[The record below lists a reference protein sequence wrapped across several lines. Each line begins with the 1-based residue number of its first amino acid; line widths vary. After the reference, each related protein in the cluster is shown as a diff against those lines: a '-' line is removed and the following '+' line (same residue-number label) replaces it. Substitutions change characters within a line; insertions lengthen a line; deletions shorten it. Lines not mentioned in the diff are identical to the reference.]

1 MEKNERDF
9 YVAELIGKL
18 LNGDISQEEYLWL
31 KEWVNESAEN
41 KVQFEKLTDAG
52 FLEKKLAFWDN
63 IDNDKAWNELLR
75 KLPEPESESVR
86 RFNYTSL
93 LKYAAIVI
101 LTLSI
106 SILLYLRNEN
116 RVKGNDKSQIAQA
129 TMIKPGSNKAILILG
144 NGQKLALKNHTQVSI
159 NEDDGTAVSNKNE
172 ILAYKHAGKANAGQ
186 QVIYNTIVVPRG
198 GEYQLVLADGSKIW
212 MNSSSSLRYPTSFSG
227 SERKV
232 YLSGEAYFEVAK
244 NARMPFIVKTDKAEV
259 KVLGT
264 HFNVKAYNDEELYKT
279 TLLEGAVSV
288 QSSAMINEIKPGQ
301 QVIINGQGQQKI
313 TSNINVEEEVA
324 WKNGLF
330 MFTKADIKDVMQ
342 QVSRWYDIEVVYEG
356 KVPDLQFS
364 GQLSRK
370 VDFSGFTNI
379 LKYAGLNFTI
389 KGKTVIVAK

>member
-1 MEKNERDF
+1 
-9 YVAELIGKL
+9 
-18 LNGDISQEEYLWL
+18 
-31 KEWVNESAEN
+31 
-41 KVQFEKLTDAG
+41 
-52 FLEKKLAFWDN
+52 
-63 IDNDKAWNELLR
+63 
-75 KLPEPESESVR
+75 
-86 RFNYTSL
+86 
-93 LKYAAIVI
+93 
-101 LTLSI
+101 
-106 SILLYLRNEN
+106 
-116 RVKGNDKSQIAQA
+116 
-129 TMIKPGSNKAILILG
+129 
-144 NGQKLALKNHTQVSI
+144 
-159 NEDDGTAVSNKNE
+159 
-172 ILAYKHAGKANAGQ
+172 
-186 QVIYNTIVVPRG
+186 
-198 GEYQLVLADGSKIW
+198 
-212 MNSSSSLRYPTSFSG
+212 
-227 SERKV
+227 
-232 YLSGEAYFEVAK
+232 
-244 NARMPFIVKTDKAEV
+244 MPFIVKTDKAEV

>member
-1 MEKNERDF
+1 
-9 YVAELIGKL
+9 
-18 LNGDISQEEYLWL
+18 
-31 KEWVNESAEN
+31 
-41 KVQFEKLTDAG
+41 
-52 FLEKKLAFWDN
+52 
-63 IDNDKAWNELLR
+63 
-75 KLPEPESESVR
+75 
-86 RFNYTSL
+86 
-93 LKYAAIVI
+93 
-101 LTLSI
+101 
-106 SILLYLRNEN
+106 
-116 RVKGNDKSQIAQA
+116 
-129 TMIKPGSNKAILILG
+129 MIKPGSSNAILILG
-144 NGQKLALKNHTQVSI
+144 NGQKVALKNHVPVSI
-159 NEDDGTAVSNKNE
+159 NEGDGTAVSNKDE
-172 ILAYKHAGKANAGQ
+172 ILAYKHAGKAKAGRE
-186 QVIYNTIVVPRG
+186 VIYNTIIVPRG

-244 NARMPFIVKTDKAEV
+244 NARMPFIVKTDKADV

-301 QVIINGQGQQKI
+301 QAIINGHGQQKI
-313 TSNINVEEEVA
+313 TSDINVEEEVA

-330 MFTKADIKDVMQ
+330 MFTKADVKDVMQ

>member
-18 LNGDISQEEYLWL
+18 LNGDISAEEDLWL
-31 KEWVNESAEN
+31 KDWINESAEN
-41 KVQFEKLTDAG
+41 RAQFEKLTDAG
-52 FLEKKLAFWDN
+52 FLENKLNYWN
-63 IDNDKAWNELLR
+63 KIDNDKAWNELLE
-75 KLPEPESESVR
+75 KLPETELEPAK
-86 RFNYTSL
+86 RFNYLSL

-101 LTLSI
+101 LALSI
-106 SILLYLRNEN
+106 SILLYRDN
-116 RVKGNDKSQIAQA
+116 RSSTKIDHNKSIAQNP
-129 TMIKPGSNKAILILG
+129 IRPGSNHAILILG
-144 NGQKLALKNHTQVSI
+144 NGQKVALKNHTQVSI

-172 ILAYKHAGKANAGQ
+172 ILAYKHTGKANAGQ

-244 NARMPFIVKTDKAEV
+244 NAKMPFIVKTDKAEV

-264 HFNVKAYNDEELYKT
+264 HFNVKAYNDEDLCKT

-301 QVIINGQGQQKI
+301 QAIINGQGQQKI
-313 TSNINVEEEVA
+313 TSDINVEEEVA

-356 KVPDLQFS
+356 KVPDLQFT

-389 KGKTVIVAK
+389 KGETVIVAK

>member
-1 MEKNERDF
+1 MEKNEREF
-9 YVAELIGKL
+9 YVAELISKL
-18 LNGDISQEEYLWL
+18 LKGNISPEEDIWL
-31 KEWVNESAEN
+31 KNWINERPEN
-41 KVQFEKLTDAG
+41 QAQFEKLTDAG
-52 FLEKKLAFWDN
+52 SLENKLSFWN
-63 IDNDKAWNELLR
+63 KIDNDKAWNELLR
-75 KLPEPESESVR
+75 KLPEAELEPQK
-86 RFNYTSL
+86 RFNYLSL
-93 LKYAAIVI
+93 LKCAAIAIMV
-101 LTLSI
+101 LGI
-106 SILLYLRNEN
+106 SILLYREN
-116 RVKGNDKSQIAQA
+116 KSSTKTDHNKSIVQNSIR
-129 TMIKPGSNKAILILG
+129 PGSNQAMLILG
-144 NGQKLALKNHTQVSI
+144 NGQTVALKNHTQISI
-159 NEDDGTAVSNKNE
+159 NEDDGTTLSNKNE
-172 ILAYKHAGKANAGQ
+172 ILAYKHGGKTNAGHGL
-186 QVIYNTIVVPRG
+186 IYNTIVVPRG
-198 GEYQLVLADGSKIW
+198 GEYQLVLADGSRIW

-227 SERKV
+227 SERRV

-264 HFNVKAYNDEELYKT
+264 HFNVKAYGDEELCKT
-279 TLLEGAVSV
+279 TLLEGAVRV

-301 QVIINGQGQQKI
+301 QAVINSQGQQKI
-313 TSNINVEEEVA
+313 TSDINVEEEVA

>member
-1 MEKNERDF
+1 MEKNERDL

-18 LNGDISQEEYLWL
+18 LNGDISAEEDLWL
-31 KEWVNESAEN
+31 KDWINESAEN
-41 KVQFEKLTDAG
+41 RMQFEKLTDAG
-52 FLEKKLAFWDN
+52 FLENKLNYWN
-63 IDNDKAWNELLR
+63 KIDNDKAWNELLG
-75 KLPEPESESVR
+75 KLPETELEPAK
-86 RFNYTSL
+86 RFNYLSL

-101 LTLSI
+101 LALGI
-106 SILLYLRNEN
+106 SILLYRDN
-116 RVKGNDKSQIAQA
+116 RSSTKIDHNKSIAQNP
-129 TMIKPGSNKAILILG
+129 IRPGSNHAILILG
-144 NGQKLALKNHTQVSI
+144 NGQKVALKNHAQVSI
-159 NEDDGTAVSNKNE
+159 NESDGTAVSNKNE
-172 ILAYKHAGKANAGQ
+172 ILAYKHTGKANAGQ

-198 GEYQLVLADGSKIW
+198 GEYQVVLADGSKIW

-244 NARMPFIVKTDKAEV
+244 NAKMPFIVKTDKAEV

-264 HFNVKAYNDEELYKT
+264 HFNVKAYNDEDLCKT

-301 QVIINGQGQQKI
+301 QAIINGQGQQKI
-313 TSNINVEEEVA
+313 TSDINVEEEVA